1 VDIWQFK
8 IRALSKKVK
17 GWSMN
22 IEVERNNRKHE
33 IVREMDDADKL
44 GESQQLTD
52 QQRNNRQKLKKS

>member
-8 IRALSKKVK
+8 IMALSKKVK
-17 GWSMN
+17 GWSRN

-52 QQRNNRQKLKKS
+52 Q

>member
-8 IRALSKKVK
+8 IMALSKKVK
-17 GWSMN
+17 GWSRN